1 MIGAIEAAS
10 PAGAG
15 IRSPKLLFVG
25 RQDLH
30 TRVLA
35 QYLSGAL
42 YATYDFDLEPDSGKK
57 SLPNTLTL
65 IDCKHHDHSAIA
77 ERLEGLHLKEP
88 KGSAVLLNA
97 STASRVEELIRWPSL
112 KGVFFDDCSQELLL
126 KGMQKVLRG
135 ELWMPRRLVEQCFD
149 RQRRAIRLTSSP
161 PNPEIKLSKRELD
174 ILHCIA
180 RADSNADIASKL
192 HISEHTVKS
201 HIYNIFRKIEV
212 RNRTEASHWAV
223 RHLKPQS

>member
-1 MIGAIEAAS
+1 MIGVSEAA
-10 PAGAG
+10 PQAVERA
-15 IRSPKLLFVG
+15 RSPKLLFVG

-42 YATYDFDLEPDSGKK
+42 YASYDFDLEPGSGRKT
-57 SLPNTLTL
+57 LTNALTL
-65 IDCKHHDHSAIA
+65 IDCKYHDHDAITK
-77 ERLEGLHLKEP
+77 RLEGLYLTGASSH
-88 KGSAVLLNA
+88 AVLLNA
-97 STASRVEELIRWPSL
+97 NVNSRVEELIQWPSL

-126 KGMQKVLRG
+126 EGMQKVLRG
-135 ELWMPRRLVEQCFD
+135 GLWIPRDLLEQCFE
-149 RQRRAIRLTSSP
+149 RQRQAMP
-161 PNPEIKLSKRELD
+161 PRSNPEIKLSKRELD

-212 RNRTEASHWAV
+212 RNRTEASHWAM
-223 RHLKPQS
+223 RHLKSKS